1 MESNMTKAQYTEHE
15 IEIGKNGAKEKA
27 ARSAQVAG
35 SAKAKLKTYSLDLRI
50 HSPVSLGYF
59 GMDSVDALPALVRLA
74 KTKGLDVIAVT
85 DFYSSEP
92 IDRVKI
98 AAQESGLVVIPG
110 VDIRVATPECDDIHL
125 TCIFPEETSSN
136 DIAHFLSALNV
147 PTQARGKQSY
157 IVPLELAQ
165 VLNCLDVHA
174 GGCFPSRMDKTP
186 ARMGAIPRLV
196 DSFGFR
202 SFDLAYTDSARFFQA
217 RWPQEKFNLFS
228 FSNANALAQVGSR
241 SARVKLEQANF
252 SALLQLIKRV
262 KC

>member
-1 MESNMTKAQYTEHE
+1 MTKAQYTVHE
-15 IEIGKNGAKEKA
+15 IEIGQTEAKAKA
-27 ARSAQVAG
+27 ARG
-35 SAKAKLKTYSLDLRI
+35 AKASADRKPKLKTYSLDLRI

-59 GMDSVDALPALVRLA
+59 GMESVDALPALVRLA

-85 DFYSSEP
+85 DFYSSESV
-92 IDRVKI
+92 DRLKK
-98 AAQESGLVVIPG
+98 AAETSGLVIIPG
-110 VDIRVATPECDDIHL
+110 VDIRVETPECDDIQL
-125 TCIFPEETSSN
+125 TCIFPEETNSEHV
-136 DIAHFLSALNV
+136 ARFLTSLRV
-147 PTQARGKQSY
+147 PVQARGRQDF
-157 IVPLELAQ
+157 IVPLELSQ
-165 VLNCLDVHA
+165 VLTCLDSHG

-241 SARVKLEQANF
+241 SARVRLEQPDF
-252 SALLQLIKRV
+252 SALLQLVKRV
-262 KC
+262 KV